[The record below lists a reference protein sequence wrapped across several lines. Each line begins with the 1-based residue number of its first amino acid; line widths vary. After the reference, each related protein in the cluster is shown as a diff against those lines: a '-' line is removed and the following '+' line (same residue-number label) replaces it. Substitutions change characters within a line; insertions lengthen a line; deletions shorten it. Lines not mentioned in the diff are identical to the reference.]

1 MRAGFYSRDG
11 APGFMKLRLHDA
23 NPQSSQVRQ
32 QPWRRFSGTATVTL
46 PRSDVTHWIESDQ
59 VGIEG
64 PSGQLFVLVEKDFQC
79 LHRSNREDGDAFPNR
94 LVKSSL
100 D

>member
-23 NPQSSQVRQ
+23 NPQSRVKCGNL
-32 QPWRRFSGTATVTL
+32 WRRFSGTATVTL

-64 PSGQLFVLVEKDFQC
+64 PSGQSFVLLEKDFQC
-79 LHRSNREDGDAFPNR
+79 LHRSNREGADAFPNR